1 MNPSNKA
8 KEVLNKDRL
17 GAFHQSI
24 TLANKCLNLIDS
36 TMDVVRLFFE
46 VSAICLDKKDLSNI
60 SIQMEVI
67 MLINIT
73 LFSQASLCSII
84 VISSSFPRENID
96 MNASAA

>member
-1 MNPSNKA
+1 MKNK
-8 KEVLNKDRL
+8 L
-17 GAFHQSI
+17 GAFHPSI

-36 TMDVVRLFFE
+36 TMDVVRFSFE

-60 SIQMEVI
+60 SIQMEV
-67 MLINIT
+67 MLIYMA

>member
-8 KEVLNKDRL
+8 KEVLNKDIL

-24 TLANKCLNLIDS
+24 TLAKKCLNLKDS

-46 VSAICLDKKDLSNI
+46 VSAICLDKKDLSKI
-60 SIQMEVI
+60 SIEMEV
-67 MLINIT
+67 MLMNMT
-73 LFSQASLCSII
+73 QFSQASLCSII
-84 VISSSFPRENID
+84 VISSSFLRENID